1 MADTDRA
8 YVAQY
13 SQEALGINV
22 TVASVPTDA
31 DATVLVTVTNEDTLA
46 TLFERV
52 ADHVGTGQYQI
63 DLTPDDTAQ
72 LGNYR
77 AQWAYSVTGNV
88 RAFNG
93 YYAVG
98 GAQPAYDGLTAD
110 MKMIVDDVWVRFADL
125 FDSPSGGPH
134 LQTYFQTNWSRGRV
148 AQLMKFA
155 VGYLNTMAQP
165 FSTYTLDS
173 FPVAQWGPLL
183 EQATLI
189 ECIKHLR
196 RSYVEQPEYQGA
208 TISRLDRRDYL
219 MRWEDILAD
228 ENALM
233 KQQMDVFKISQMGL
247 GRPAILVSGGVFGRW
262 APSAYPGNMGRPRLW
277 WSNYY

>member
-13 SQEALGINV
+13 AQETLGLGV

-31 DATVLVTVTNEDTLA
+31 QGPVTVTVSNEDTLA
-46 TLFERV
+46 ILFERT
-52 ADHVGTGQYQI
+52 ADHDGVGQYSI
-63 DLTPDDTAQ
+63 DLTPDDTAG

-77 AQWAYSVTGNV
+77 ALWVYQVNGALKT
-88 RAFNG
+88 FNG

-98 GAQPAYDGLTAD
+98 SAQPAYDQLAPD
-110 MKMIVDDVWVRFADL
+110 MKSVVDHVWIRFADL

-134 LQTYFQTNWSRGRV
+134 LQTYFQANWSRGRV
-148 AQLMKFA
+148 AQLMEFG

-165 FSTYTLDS
+165 FSTYSVAT
-173 FPVAQWGPLL
+173 FPTAQWGPLL
-183 EQATLI
+183 EQATLV
-189 ECIKHLR
+189 ECLKHLR
-196 RSYVEQPEYQGA
+196 RSYVEQPDYQGGS
-208 TISRLDRRDYL
+208 ISRLDRRDYL
-219 MRWEDILAD
+219 QRWEDVLAD
-228 ENALM
+228 EQALM
-233 KQQMDVFKISQMGL
+233 RSQMDVFKISQMGL

-262 APSAYPGNMGRPRLW
+262 APSAYPGNMGRPRLF